1 MIERANKSNIITGGL
16 ANIHKTLTRESIFK
30 RELNILPFKVIADG
44 LKTSLWS
51 IFPMLQITGL
61 IASL

>member
-1 MIERANKSNIITGGL
+1 MVERANKSNIITWGL
-16 ANIHKTLTRESIFK
+16 ANIHQKLTRESICK
-30 RELNILPFKVIADG
+30 RELNILSFKVIIDG
-44 LKTSLWS
+44 LKTSLLS